1 MATLPSH
8 ASIVIVGGGIIGL
21 SLAYH
26 LAKAGRDGVLLL
38 ERRQFSCGTTWHA
51 AGLVRSASAHP
62 TLSAILSDSA
72 RLYAG
77 LEAETGQST
86 GFRRTGSIY
95 TADNA
100 ERWEELRREAASAR
114 AYGAEIEFCT
124 PADLKR
130 LWPLMHVD
138 DLVGGAFYAGDG
150 QTNPADTAAALARG
164 ARQAGAVLLENV
176 KVTGIRSAGGR
187 VTGVETE
194 AGPIATDCV
203 ANCAGMWARE
213 VGLMADAAVPLHAA
227 EHFYIVTEPMEGVEA
242 GLPVLRNQDSSA
254 YYKED
259 AGKLLVGAFEPV
271 AKPWGMD
278 GIPED
283 FCFDQLPDDWEHF
296 EPILEGALHRVPAL
310 RETGIRLFFN
320 GPESFTPDQAFHLGP
335 AGNVEGLWIAAG
347 FNSIGIQAAGGVGLR
362 LAAWIE
368 EGVPPCDLSAY
379 DPRRMQPF
387 QNGKTYLKA
396 RVSEAL
402 GLLYAMHWPYRQFQT
417 ARGERQSPVH
427 DALAEAGAC
436 FGEVAGWERA
446 NWFAPPGE
454 TPAYEY
460 SYGRQNWFG
469 ASAAEHMRVR
479 GAVGVFDL
487 TSFGKI
493 LVEGPEAEALLQW
506 VSANDMGRPP
516 GSVIYTQWLNA
527 AAGIE
532 ADLTVTRLD
541 EARYMVVTAAAAA
554 ARDLGRLRV
563 EARDRRVDLAD
574 ITDELAVFAVMGP
587 ESRALL
593 APLTSADLSDNAFPF
608 GTSQEIELAGA
619 PVRASRISYVG
630 ELGWELYVP
639 RAEAGR
645 VFAALREAGA
655 APVGMHALDSLRI
668 EKAYRH
674 WGHDIAPSDNPVD
687 AGLAFAVKP
696 DAKDFLGRDAFLR
709 ARDAGPSRRLMQF
722 RLLDPEPLLY
732 GHEPILADGRTVET
746 LTSANY
752 GHALGG
758 AVGLGYVPAHAL
770 DAGEFAINVAGVTVP
785 AEASLRPLYD
795 PKNRRMRGVPKIDKF
810 ATIGT
815 PC

>member
-194 AGPIATDCV
+194 AGPVATDCV

-417 ARGERQSPVH
+417 ARGERRSPVH

-479 GAVGVFDL
+479 EAVGVFDL

-563 EARDRRVDLAD
+563 EARDRRVDLVD

-639 RAEAGR
+639 SAEAGK
-645 VFAALREAGA
+645 VFATLREAGA

-795 PKNRRMRGVPKIDKF
+795 PKNRRMRGV
-810 ATIGT
+810 
-815 PC
+815 

>member
-176 KVTGIRSAGGR
+176 KVTGIRAAGGR

-417 ARGERQSPVH
+417 ARGERRSPVH

-479 GAVGVFDL
+479 EAVGVFDL

-639 RAEAGR
+639 PAEAGR

-795 PKNRRMRGVPKIDKF
+795 PKNRRMRGV
-810 ATIGT
+810 
-815 PC
+815 

>member
-1 MATLPSH
+1 MSKLPSH
-8 ASIVIVGGGIIGL
+8 ASIVIIGGGIIGL

-38 ERRQFSCGTTWHA
+38 ERKQFTCGTTWHA
-51 AGLVRSASAHP
+51 AGLVRSSAPHP
-62 TLSAILSDSA
+62 TLAAILADSS
-72 RLYAG
+72 RLYAE
-77 LEAETGQST
+77 LEAETGQPT
-86 GFRRTGSIY
+86 GYRRTGSIY
-95 TADNA
+95 TAGNA
-100 ERWEELRREAASAR
+100 ERWEELRRAAASAR

-124 PADLKR
+124 PEDLKR
-130 LWPLMHVD
+130 LWPLMHVE
-138 DLVGGAFYAGDG
+138 DLIGGAFYAGDG

-164 ARQAGAVLLENV
+164 ARQAGAVLLETV
-176 KVTGIRSAGGR
+176 KVTGIGTANGR

-194 AGPIATDCV
+194 AGTVATDCV
-203 ANCAGMWARE
+203 VNCAGMWARE
-213 VGLMADAAVPLHAA
+213 VGLMAEVAVPLHAA
-227 EHFYIVTEPMEGVEA
+227 EHFYIVTEPMAGVEA
-242 GLPVLRNQDSSA
+242 GLPVMRDQDSSA

-259 AGKLLVGAFEPV
+259 AGKLLIGAFEPV

-335 AGNVEGLWIAAG
+335 AGNVEGFWVAAG
-347 FNSIGIQAAGGVGLR
+347 FNSIGIQAAGGIGQR

-368 EGVPPCDLSAY
+368 EGVPPCDLSGF

-387 QNGKTYLKA
+387 QNRRTYLKA
-396 RVSEAL
+396 RVGEAL
-402 GLLYAMHWPYRQFQT
+402 GLLYAMHWPYRQFET
-417 ARGERQSPVH
+417 ARGQRRSPVH
-427 DALAEAGAC
+427 DALAQAGAC

-446 NWFAPPGE
+446 NWFAPPGK

-460 SYGRQNWFG
+460 SYGRQNWFE
-469 ASAAEHMRVR
+469 ASAAEHLCVR
-479 GAVGVFDL
+479 EAVGLFDL

-532 ADLTVTRLD
+532 ADLTVTRLA
-541 EARYMVVTAAAAA
+541 ETRYMVVTAAAAA
-554 ARDLGRLRV
+554 ARDLARLRN
-563 EARDRRVDLAD
+563 EARDRRAKIAD
-574 ITDELAVFAVMGP
+574 ITDDLAVFAVMGP
-587 ESRALL
+587 ESRRLLQAL
-593 APLTSADLSDNAFPF
+593 TTADLADAAFPF

-639 RAEAGR
+639 RAEAGS
-645 VFAALREAGA
+645 VFAAVREAGA
-655 APVGMHALDSLRI
+655 RPAGMHALDSLRI

-674 WGHDIAPSDNPVD
+674 WGHDIAPSDNPVE

-696 DAKDFLGRDAFLR
+696 DAKDFLGRDAFLG
-709 ARDAGPSRRLMQF
+709 ARDAGPARRLMQF

-732 GHEPILADGRTVET
+732 GHEPILADGRTVGT

-752 GHALGG
+752 GHELGG
-758 AVGLGYVPAHAL
+758 AVGLGYVPATAV
-770 DAGEFAINVAGVTVP
+770 DAGAFAVNVAGVIIP
-785 AEASLRPLYD
+785 AEAALRPLYD
-795 PKNRRMRGVPKIDKF
+795 PRGLRMRGV
-810 ATIGT
+810 
-815 PC
+815 

>member
-1 MATLPSH
+1 MRTLPSH
-8 ASIVIVGGGIIGL
+8 ASIVIIGGGIVGL

-26 LAKAGRDGVLLL
+26 LARGGREGVLLL
-38 ERRQFSCGTTWHA
+38 ERKQFTCGTTWHA
-51 AGLVRSASAHP
+51 AGLVRSAAPHP
-62 TLSAILSDSA
+62 TLAAILADSA

-77 LEAETGQST
+77 LEAETGQPT
-86 GFRRTGSIY
+86 GFRQHGSIY
-95 TADNA
+95 TAGNS
-100 ERWEELRREAASAR
+100 ERWEELQRAAASAG
-114 AYGAEIEFCT
+114 AYGVDVEFCT
-124 PADLKR
+124 PDDLKR
-130 LWPLMHVD
+130 LWPPMYVD
-138 DLVGGAFYAGDG
+138 DLIGGSFYPADG

-176 KVTGIRSAGGR
+176 KVTGIRVAGGR
-187 VTGVETE
+187 IAGVETE
-194 AGPIATDCV
+194 TGPVAADCV

-213 VGLMADAAVPLHAA
+213 VGLMADTAVPLHAA
-227 EHFYIVTEPMEGVEA
+227 EHFYIVTEPMAGIEA
-242 GLPVLRNQDSSA
+242 GLPVMRDQDGSA
-254 YYKED
+254 YFKED

-296 EPILEGALHRVPAL
+296 EPVLQAALHRVPAL
-310 RETGIRLFFN
+310 RDAGIRLFFN

-335 AGNVEGLWIAAG
+335 AGNVEGFWIAAG
-347 FNSIGIQAAGGVGLR
+347 FNSIGIQAAGGVGQR

-368 EGVPPCDLSAY
+368 DGVPPCDLSAF

-402 GLLYAMHWPYRQFQT
+402 GLLYAMHWPYRQFET
-417 ARGERQSPVH
+417 ARGQRRSPVH
-427 DALAEAGAC
+427 DQLADAGAC

-454 TPAYEY
+454 KPAYAY

-469 ASAAEHMRVR
+469 ASAAEHRRVR

-487 TSFGKI
+487 TSFGKF
-493 LVEGPEAEALLQW
+493 LVEGRDAEALLQW
-506 VSANDMGRPP
+506 VSANDVGRPP
-516 GSVIYTQWLNA
+516 GSVVYTQWLNA

-541 EARYMVVTAAAAA
+541 DARYLVVTSPAAA
-554 ARDLGRLRV
+554 ARDLARLRM
-563 EARDRRVDLAD
+563 EARGRQVRIVDA
-574 ITDELAVFAVMGP
+574 TESRAVFAVMGP
-587 ESRALL
+587 EARALL
-593 APLTSADLSDNAFPF
+593 QPLASADLSDAAFPF
-608 GTSQEIELAGA
+608 GASQEMELAGA

-639 RAEAGR
+639 WEEAAR
-645 VFAALREAGA
+645 VFALLQEAGA

-674 WGHDIAPSDNPVD
+674 WGHDIAPSDTPLE

-696 DAKDFLGRDAFLR
+696 DAKDFLGREAYLR
-709 ARDAGPSRRLMQF
+709 ARDAGASRRLMQF
-722 RLLDPEPLLY
+722 RLQDPEPLLF
-732 GHEPILADGRTVET
+732 GHEPIIADGRTVGT

-752 GHALGG
+752 GHTLGG
-758 AVGLGYVPAHAL
+758 ATGLGYVPAEML
-770 DAGEFAINVAGVTVP
+770 DAGRFAINVAGRVVA

-795 PKNRRMRGVPKIDKF
+795 PGNRRMRGM
-810 ATIGT
+810 
-815 PC
+815 

>member
-1 MATLPSH
+1 MATLPSLPSH

-62 TLSAILSDSA
+62 TLSAILTDSA

-176 KVTGIRSAGGR
+176 KVTGIRAAGGR

-563 EARDRRVDLAD
+563 EARDRRVDLVD

-795 PKNRRMRGVPKIDKF
+795 PKNRRMRGV
-810 ATIGT
+810 
-815 PC
+815 

>member
-8 ASIVIVGGGIIGL
+8 ASIVIIGGGIVGL

-38 ERRQFSCGTTWHA
+38 ERKQFTCGTTWHA
-51 AGLVRSASAHP
+51 AGLVRSAAPHP
-62 TLSAILSDSA
+62 TLAAILADSS
-72 RLYAG
+72 RLYTE
-77 LEAETGQST
+77 LEAETGQPT
-86 GFRRTGSIY
+86 GYRRTGSIY
-95 TADNA
+95 TAANA
-100 ERWEELRREAASAR
+100 ERWEELKRAAASAR

-130 LWPLMHVD
+130 LWPLLHVD
-138 DLVGGAFYAGDG
+138 DLIGGSFYAGDG

-176 KVTGIRSAGGR
+176 KVTGILTAGGR
-187 VTGVETE
+187 VAGVETE
-194 AGPIATDCV
+194 AGTVATECV

-213 VGLMADAAVPLHAA
+213 VGLMAGTPVPLHAA

-242 GLPVLRNQDSSA
+242 GLPVMRDQDSSA

-259 AGKLLVGAFEPV
+259 AGKLLVGAFEPA

-283 FCFDQLPDDWEHF
+283 FCFDQLPDDWDHF

-335 AGNVEGLWIAAG
+335 AGNVEGFWIAAG
-347 FNSIGIQAAGGVGLR
+347 FNSIGIQAAGGIGQR

-368 EGVPPCDLSAY
+368 EGVPPCDLSAF

-387 QNGKTYLKA
+387 QNGRTYLKA

-402 GLLYAMHWPYRQFQT
+402 GLLYAMHWPYRQFET
-417 ARGERQSPVH
+417 ARGERRSPVH
-427 DALAEAGAC
+427 GALAEAGAC

-446 NWFAPPGE
+446 NWFARPGE
-454 TPAYEY
+454 EPVYEY

-469 ASAAEHMRVR
+469 ASAAEHRSVR
-479 GAVGVFDL
+479 EEAGVFDL

-493 LVEGPEAEALLQW
+493 MVEGPDAEALLQW
-506 VSANDMGRPP
+506 VSANDMSRPP

-532 ADLTVTRLD
+532 ADLTITRLD

-554 ARDLGRLRV
+554 ARDLARLRV
-563 EARDRRVDLAD
+563 EARNRRVDLAD

-587 ESRALL
+587 KSRALL

-619 PVRASRISYVG
+619 PLRASRISYVG

-639 RAEAGR
+639 WSEAGG
-645 VFAALREAGA
+645 VFAALRESGA
-655 APVGMHALDSLRI
+655 RPVGMHALDSLRI

-674 WGHDIAPSDNPVD
+674 WGHDIAPSDNPLE

-696 DAKDFLGRDAFLR
+696 DAKDFLGREAYLR
-709 ARDAGPSRRLMQF
+709 AREAGPSRRLMQF

-732 GHEPILADGRTVET
+732 GHEPILADGCTVDT

-758 AVGLGYVPAHAL
+758 AVGLGYVPAQAL

-795 PKNRRMRGVPKIDKF
+795 PGNRRMRGV
-810 ATIGT
+810 
-815 PC
+815 

>member
-1 MATLPSH
+1 MPVLPSH

-38 ERRQFSCGTTWHA
+38 ERRQFTCGTTWHA
-51 AGLVRSASAHP
+51 AGLVRSSAPHP
-62 TLSAILSDSA
+62 TLAAILTDSS

-77 LEAETGQST
+77 LEVETGQPT
-86 GFRRTGSIY
+86 GYRQTGSIY
-95 TADNA
+95 TAGNT
-100 ERWEELRREAASAR
+100 ERWEELKRAAASAR
-114 AYGAEIEFCT
+114 AYGAEIDFCT
-124 PADLKR
+124 PQDLKR
-130 LWPLMHVD
+130 LWPLMHVE
-138 DLVGGAFYAGDG
+138 DLIGGTFYAGDG

-176 KVTGIRSAGGR
+176 KVTGIRTAGGR

-194 AGPIATDCV
+194 AGPVATDCV

-213 VGLMADAAVPLHAA
+213 VGLMAAVPVPLHAA
-227 EHFYIVTEPMEGVEA
+227 EHFYIVTEPMDGVEA
-242 GLPVLRNQDSSA
+242 GLPVMRDQDSSA

-259 AGKLLVGAFEPV
+259 AGKLLIGAFEPV

-335 AGNVEGLWIAAG
+335 VGAVEGFWIAAG
-347 FNSIGIQAAGGVGLR
+347 FNSIGIQAAGGIGQR

-368 EGVPPCDLSAY
+368 EGVPPCDLSAF

-402 GLLYAMHWPYRQFQT
+402 GLLYAMHWPYRQFET

-454 TPAYEY
+454 PPVYEY

-469 ASAAEHMRVR
+469 ASAAEHLRVR
-479 GAVGVFDL
+479 EAVGLFDL
-487 TSFGKI
+487 TSFGKF

-506 VSANDMGRPP
+506 VSANDMGRLP

-541 EARYMVVTAAAAA
+541 ETRYMVVTAAAAA
-554 ARDLGRLRV
+554 ARDLARLRM
-563 EARDRRVDLAD
+563 EARDRRADISD

-587 ESRALL
+587 EARRLL
-593 APLTSADLSDNAFPF
+593 QPLTSSDLSDAAFPF
-608 GTSQEIELAGA
+608 GASQEIELAGV

-639 RAEAGR
+639 WAAADG
-645 VFAALREAGA
+645 VFAALRGAGILPA
-655 APVGMHALDSLRI
+655 GMHALDSLRI

-674 WGHDIAPSDNPVD
+674 WGHDIAPSDNPVE

-709 ARDAGPSRRLMQF
+709 ARDAGPSRRLAQF
-722 RLLDPEPLLY
+722 RLQDPEALLY
-732 GHEPILADGRTVET
+732 GHEPILADGRTVGT
-746 LTSANY
+746 LTSASY
-752 GHALGG
+752 GHKLGG
-758 AVGLGYVPAHAL
+758 ATGLGYVPAAAL
-770 DAGEFAINVAGVTVP
+770 EAGAFAVNVAGALIP
-785 AEASLRPLYD
+785 ADAALRPLYD
-795 PKNRRMRGVPKIDKF
+795 PGNRRMRGV
-810 ATIGT
+810 
-815 PC
+815 

>member
-1 MATLPSH
+1 MPALPSH

-26 LAKAGRDGVLLL
+26 LAKSGRDGVLLL
-38 ERRQFSCGTTWHA
+38 ERRQFTCGTTWHA
-51 AGLVRSASAHP
+51 AGLVRSSAPHP
-62 TLSAILSDSA
+62 TLAAILADSS
-72 RLYAG
+72 RLYTE
-77 LEAETGQST
+77 LEAETGQTT
-86 GFRRTGSIY
+86 GYRRTGSIY
-95 TADNA
+95 TAGNA
-100 ERWEELRREAASAR
+100 ERWEELKRAAAGAR
-114 AYGAEIEFCT
+114 AYDAEIDFCT
-124 PADLKR
+124 PDDLKR

-138 DLVGGAFYAGDG
+138 DLIGGTFYAGDG

-176 KVTGIRSAGGR
+176 KVTGIRTAGGR

-194 AGPIATDCV
+194 AGPVATDCV

-213 VGLMADAAVPLHAA
+213 VGLMAAVPVPLHAA
-227 EHFYIVTEPMEGVEA
+227 EHFYIVTEPMAGVEA
-242 GLPVLRNQDSSA
+242 GLPVMRDQDSSA

-259 AGKLLVGAFEPV
+259 AGKLLIGAFEPM

-335 AGNVEGLWIAAG
+335 AGAVEGFWIAAG
-347 FNSIGIQAAGGVGLR
+347 FNSIGIQAAGGIGQR

-368 EGVPPCDLSAY
+368 EGVPPCDLSAF

-402 GLLYAMHWPYRQFQT
+402 GLLYAMHWPYRQFET

-427 DALAEAGAC
+427 DMLAEAGAC

-454 TPAYEY
+454 EPAYEY
-460 SYGRQNWFG
+460 SYGRQNWFE
-469 ASAAEHMRVR
+469 ASAAEHRSVR
-479 GAVGVFDL
+479 EAVGVFDL
-487 TSFGKI
+487 TSFGKF
-493 LVEGPEAEALLQW
+493 LVEGPDAEALLQW
-506 VSANDMGRPP
+506 VSANDMSRPP
-516 GSVIYTQWLNA
+516 GSIIYTQWLNA

-532 ADLTVTRLD
+532 ADLTITRLD
-541 EARYMVVTAAAAA
+541 ETRYMVVTAAAAA
-554 ARDLGRLRV
+554 ARDLARLRR
-563 EARDRRVDLAD
+563 EARDRRADISD
-574 ITDELAVFAVMGP
+574 ITDDLVVFAVMGP
-587 ESRALL
+587 ESRRRLQ
-593 APLTSADLSDNAFPF
+593 PLTPADLSDAAFPF
-608 GTSQEIELAGA
+608 GASQEIELAGA
-619 PVRASRISYVG
+619 PVRASRLSYVG

-639 RAEAGR
+639 RAEAGG
-645 VFAALREAGA
+645 VFAALRKAGA
-655 APVGMHALDSLRI
+655 APAGMHALDSLRI

-674 WGHDIAPSDNPVD
+674 WGHDIAPSDNPVE
-687 AGLAFAVKP
+687 AGLVFAVKP

-709 ARDAGPSRRLMQF
+709 ARDAGPARRLMQF

-732 GHEPILADGRTVET
+732 GHEPILVDGRTVGT
-746 LTSANY
+746 LTSGNY

-758 AVGLGYVPAHAL
+758 AVGLGYVPATAL
-770 DAGEFAINVAGVTVP
+770 DAGAFTINVAGTIVP

-795 PKNRRMRGVPKIDKF
+795 PRNCRMRGV
-810 ATIGT
+810 
-815 PC
+815 

>member
-1 MATLPSH
+1 MVPLPSH
-8 ASIVIVGGGIIGL
+8 ASIVIIGGGIVGL

-38 ERRQFSCGTTWHA
+38 ERRQFTCGTTWHA
-51 AGLVRSASAHP
+51 AGLVRSAAPHP
-62 TLSAILSDSA
+62 TLAAILADSS
-72 RLYAG
+72 RLYAE
-77 LEAETGQST
+77 LEAETGQTT
-86 GFRRTGSIY
+86 GYRQTGSIY
-95 TADNA
+95 TAGNA
-100 ERWEELRREAASAR
+100 ERWEELKRAAVSAR

-130 LWPLMHVD
+130 LWPLLHVD
-138 DLVGGAFYAGDG
+138 DLIGGTFYAGDG

-176 KVTGIRSAGGR
+176 KVTGIHAAGGR
-187 VTGVETE
+187 IAGVETGE
-194 AGPIATDCV
+194 GPVATECV

-213 VGLMADAAVPLHAA
+213 VGLMADTPVPLHAA
-227 EHFYIVTEPMEGVEA
+227 EHFYIVTEPMEGVET
-242 GLPVLRNQDSSA
+242 GLPVMRDQDSSA

-296 EPILEGALHRVPAL
+296 EPIMEGALHRLPAL

-335 AGNVEGLWIAAG
+335 AGNVEGFWIAAG
-347 FNSIGIQAAGGVGLR
+347 FNSIGIQAAGGVGQR

-368 EGVPPCDLSAY
+368 DGAPPCDLSAF

-387 QNGKTYLKA
+387 QNGRTYLKA

-402 GLLYAMHWPYRQFQT
+402 GLLYAMHWPYRQFET
-417 ARGERQSPVH
+417 ARGERRSPVH
-427 DALAEAGAC
+427 EALAEAGAC

-446 NWFAPPGE
+446 NWFARPGE
-454 TPAYEY
+454 QPVYEY

-469 ASAAEHMRVR
+469 ASAAEHRSVR
-479 GAVGVFDL
+479 DEVGVFDL

-493 LVEGPEAEALLQW
+493 LVEGPDAEAMLQW
-506 VSANDMGRPP
+506 VSANDMSRSP

-554 ARDLGRLRV
+554 ARDLARLRM
-563 EARDRRVDLAD
+563 EARDRRVDLTD
-574 ITDELAVFAVMGP
+574 ITDDLAVFAVMGP
-587 ESRALL
+587 RSRNLL
-593 APLTSADLSDNAFPF
+593 ARLTSADLLDNAFPF

-619 PVRASRISYVG
+619 PLRASRISYVG

-639 RAEAGR
+639 WAEAAG
-645 VFAALREAGA
+645 VFSALRGAGA

-674 WGHDIAPSDNPVD
+674 WGHDIAPSDNPLE

-696 DAKDFLGRDAFLR
+696 DAKDFLGREAFLR

-732 GHEPILADGRTVET
+732 GHEPVLADGRTVNT
-746 LTSANY
+746 LTSVNY
-752 GHALGG
+752 GHTLGG
-758 AVGLGYVPAHAL
+758 AVGLGYVPACAL
-770 DAGEFAINVAGVTVP
+770 EADAFAVNVAGAIIP
-785 AEASLRPLYD
+785 AEVSLRPLYD
-795 PKNRRMRGVPKIDKF
+795 PKNRWMVGV
-810 ATIGT
+810 
-815 PC
+815 

>member
-8 ASIVIVGGGIIGL
+8 ASIVIVGGGIVGL

-38 ERRQFSCGTTWHA
+38 ERRQFTCGTTWHA
-51 AGLVRSASAHP
+51 AGLVRSAAPHP
-62 TLSAILSDSA
+62 TLAAILTDSS
-72 RLYAG
+72 RLYAE
-77 LEAETGQST
+77 LEAETGQTT
-86 GFRRTGSIY
+86 GYRQTGSIY
-95 TADNA
+95 TAGTA
-100 ERWEELRREAASAR
+100 ERWEELKRSAASAR

-124 PADLKR
+124 PGDLKR
-130 LWPLMHVD
+130 LWPLMHAD
-138 DLVGGAFYAGDG
+138 DLIGGSFYAGDG
-150 QTNPADTAAALARG
+150 QTNPTDTAAALARG

-176 KVTGIRSAGGR
+176 KVTGIRAVGGR

-194 AGPIATDCV
+194 AGPVATDCV

-213 VGLMADAAVPLHAA
+213 VGLMAGTPVPLHAA

-242 GLPVLRNQDSSA
+242 GLPVMRDQDSSA

-259 AGKLLVGAFEPV
+259 AGKLLIGAFEPE

-296 EPILEGALHRVPAL
+296 EPIMEGALHRVPAL
-310 RETGIRLFFN
+310 REAGIRLFFN

-335 AGNVEGLWIAAG
+335 AGNVEGFWIAAG
-347 FNSIGIQAAGGVGLR
+347 FNSIGIQAAGGIGQR

-368 EGVPPCDLSAY
+368 AGVPPCDLSAF

-387 QNGKTYLKA
+387 QNGKTYLEA

-402 GLLYAMHWPYRQFQT
+402 GLLYAMHWPYRQFET
-417 ARGERQSPVH
+417 ARGERRSPAH

-479 GAVGVFDL
+479 EAVGVFDL

-506 VSANDMGRPP
+506 VSTNDMGRPP

-541 EARYMVVTAAAAA
+541 ETRYMVVTAAAAA
-554 ARDLGRLRV
+554 ARDLARLRM
-563 EARDRRVDLAD
+563 EARDRRVELAD
-574 ITDELAVFAVMGP
+574 ITDDLAVFAVMGP
-587 ESRALL
+587 DSRRLL

-608 GTSQEIELAGA
+608 GTSQEIEVAGA

-639 RAEAGR
+639 WAEAAR
-645 VFAALREAGA
+645 MFAALQEAGA

-758 AVGLGYVPAHAL
+758 AVGLGYVPA
-770 DAGEFAINVAGVTVP
+770 DAVEAGAFAINVAGAIVP
-785 AEASLRPLYD
+785 AQASLRPLYD
-795 PKNRRMRGVPKIDKF
+795 PGSRRMRGI
-810 ATIGT
+810 
-815 PC
+815 

>member
-62 TLSAILSDSA
+62 TLSAILTDSA

-176 KVTGIRSAGGR
+176 KVTGIRAAGGR

-194 AGPIATDCV
+194 AGPVATDCV

-387 QNGKTYLKA
+387 QNGRTYLKA

-469 ASAAEHMRVR
+469 ASAAEHMSVR
-479 GAVGVFDL
+479 EAVGVFDL

-554 ARDLGRLRV
+554 ARDLGRLRM
-563 EARDRRVDLAD
+563 EARDRRVEVAD
-574 ITDELAVFAVMGP
+574 ITDDLAVFAVMGP

-619 PVRASRISYVG
+619 PLRASRISYVG

-639 RAEAGR
+639 SAEAGR

-674 WGHDIAPSDNPVD
+674 WGHDIAPSDTPVE

-696 DAKDFLGRDAFLR
+696 DAKDFLGRDAYLR

-758 AVGLGYVPAHAL
+758 AVGLGYVPADAL
-770 DAGEFAINVAGVTVP
+770 EAGAFAINVAGAIVP

-795 PKNRRMRGVPKIDKF
+795 PENRGMRGI
-810 ATIGT
+810 
-815 PC
+815 

>member
-1 MATLPSH
+1 MPALPSH

-26 LAKAGRDGVLLL
+26 LARGGREGVLLL
-38 ERRQFSCGTTWHA
+38 ERKQFTCGTTWHA
-51 AGLVRSASAHP
+51 AGLVRSAAPHP
-62 TLSAILSDSA
+62 TLAAILADSV
-72 RLYAG
+72 RLYAE
-77 LEAETGQST
+77 LEAETGQTT
-86 GFRRTGSIY
+86 GFRQTGSIY
-95 TADNA
+95 TAGNA
-100 ERWEELRREAASAR
+100 ERWEELKRSAASAR

-124 PADLKR
+124 PEDLKR
-130 LWPLMHVD
+130 LWPLMRVD
-138 DLVGGAFYAGDG
+138 DLIGGSFYAGDG
-150 QTNPADTAAALARG
+150 QTNPADTAAALAKG

-176 KVTGIRSAGGR
+176 KVSGIRTAGGC

-194 AGPIATDCV
+194 AGPVATDCV

-213 VGLMADAAVPLHAA
+213 VGLMAGTPVPLHAA

-242 GLPVLRNQDSSA
+242 GLPVMRDQDSSA

-259 AGKLLVGAFEPV
+259 AGKLLIGAFEPA

-296 EPILEGALHRVPAL
+296 EPIMEGALHRVPAL
-310 RETGIRLFFN
+310 REAGIRLFFN

-335 AGNVEGLWIAAG
+335 AGNVEGFWIAAG
-347 FNSIGIQAAGGVGLR
+347 FNSIGIQAAGGIGQR

-368 EGVPPCDLSAY
+368 EGVPPCDLSAF

-402 GLLYAMHWPYRQFQT
+402 GLLYAMHWPFRQFET
-417 ARGERQSPVH
+417 ARGQRRSPVH
-427 DALAEAGAC
+427 EALAEAGAC

-454 TPAYEY
+454 KPVYAF
-460 SYGRQNWFG
+460 SYGRQNWFE
-469 ASAAEHMRVR
+469 ASAAEHRR
-479 GAVGVFDL
+479 IREQVGVFDL
-487 TSFGKI
+487 TSFGKFF
-493 LVEGPEAEALLQW
+493 VEGPDAEALLQW

-554 ARDLGRLRV
+554 ARDLARLRM
-563 EARDRRVDLAD
+563 EARDRRVEISDV
-574 ITDELAVFAVMGP
+574 TDDWAVFAVMGP
-587 ESRALL
+587 QARSVLQ
-593 APLTSADLSDNAFPF
+593 PLTSADLSDAAFPF
-608 GTSQEIELAGA
+608 GTSQEIEVAGA
-619 PVRASRISYVG
+619 PVQASRISYVG

-639 RAEAGR
+639 WGEAER
-645 VFAALREAGA
+645 VFDALREAGA

-674 WGHDIAPSDNPVD
+674 WGHDIAPSDNPVE

-696 DAKDFLGRDAFLR
+696 DAKDFLGRDAYLR
-709 ARDAGPSRRLMQF
+709 ARDAGPERRLMQF
-722 RLLDPEPLLY
+722 RLQDPDPLLF
-732 GHEPILADGRTVET
+732 GHEPILADGRTVDT

-752 GHALGG
+752 GHALGA
-758 AVGLGYVPAHAL
+758 AVGLGYVPAEVLA
-770 DAGEFAINVAGVTVP
+770 AARFEVNVAGRIVP
-785 AEASLRPLYD
+785 AEASLRPFYD
-795 PKNRRMRGVPKIDKF
+795 PKNRRIRGI
-810 ATIGT
+810 
-815 PC
+815 

>member
-8 ASIVIVGGGIIGL
+8 ASIVIIGGGIVGL

-38 ERRQFSCGTTWHA
+38 ERKQFTCGTTWHA
-51 AGLVRSASAHP
+51 AGLVRSAAPHP
-62 TLSAILSDSA
+62 TLAAILADSS
-72 RLYAG
+72 RLYAE
-77 LEAETGQST
+77 LEAETGQPT
-86 GFRRTGSIY
+86 GYRQTGSIY
-95 TADNA
+95 TAGNA
-100 ERWEELRREAASAR
+100 ERWEELKRSAASAR

-130 LWPLMHVD
+130 LWPLLHVD
-138 DLVGGAFYAGDG
+138 DLIGGSFYAGDG
-150 QTNPADTAAALARG
+150 QTNPADTAAALAKG

-176 KVTGIRSAGGR
+176 KVTGIRAAGGR
-187 VTGVETE
+187 ITGIETE
-194 AGPIATDCV
+194 EGSVATECV

-213 VGLMADAAVPLHAA
+213 VGLMAGTPVPLHAA

-242 GLPVLRNQDSSA
+242 GLPVMRDQDSSA

-278 GIPED
+278 GILED

-335 AGNVEGLWIAAG
+335 AGNVEGFWIAAG
-347 FNSIGIQAAGGVGLR
+347 FNSIGIQAAGGIGQR

-368 EGVPPCDLSAY
+368 EGVPPCDLSAF

-387 QNGKTYLKA
+387 QNGRTYLKA

-402 GLLYAMHWPYRQFQT
+402 GLLYAMHWPYRQFET
-417 ARGERQSPVH
+417 ARDERRSPVH
-427 DALAEAGAC
+427 DPLAEAGAC

-446 NWFAPPGE
+446 NWFARPGE
-454 TPAYEY
+454 EPVYEY

-469 ASAAEHMRVR
+469 ASAAEHRSVR
-479 GAVGVFDL
+479 DEVGVFDL

-493 LVEGPEAEALLQW
+493 MVEGPDAEALLQW
-506 VSANDMGRPP
+506 VSANDMSRPP

-532 ADLTVTRLD
+532 ADLTVTRLG

-554 ARDLGRLRV
+554 ARDLARLRM

-587 ESRALL
+587 KSRALL

-608 GTSQEIELAGA
+608 GASQEIELAGA
-619 PVRASRISYVG
+619 PLRASRISYVG

-639 RAEAGR
+639 WAEAGR

-655 APVGMHALDSLRI
+655 APVGMHALDSLRL

-674 WGHDIAPSDNPVD
+674 WGHDIAPSDNPVE

-696 DAKDFLGRDAFLR
+696 DAKDFLGRDAYLR

-732 GHEPILADGRTVET
+732 GHEPILADGRTVDT

-795 PKNRRMRGVPKIDKF
+795 PGNRRMRGV
-810 ATIGT
+810 
-815 PC
+815 

>member
-1 MATLPSH
+1 MSKLPSH
-8 ASIVIVGGGIIGL
+8 SSIVIVGGGIIGL

-26 LAKAGRDGVLLL
+26 LARGGREGVLLL
-38 ERRQFSCGTTWHA
+38 ERKQFTCGTTWHA
-51 AGLVRSASAHP
+51 AGLVRSTAPHP
-62 TLSAILSDSA
+62 TLAAILADSA
-72 RLYAG
+72 RLYAE
-77 LEAETGQST
+77 LEDETGQTT
-86 GFRRTGSIY
+86 GFRQTGSIY
-95 TADNA
+95 TAGNA
-100 ERWEELRREAASAR
+100 ERWQELKRAAASAR

-124 PADLKR
+124 PGDLKR

-138 DLVGGAFYAGDG
+138 DLIGGSFYAGDG

-164 ARQAGAVLLENV
+164 ARQSGAVLLENV
-176 KVTGIRSAGGR
+176 KVSGIRTAGGR

-194 AGPIATDCV
+194 AGPVATDCV

-213 VGLMADAAVPLHAA
+213 VGLMAGTPVPLHAA

-242 GLPVLRNQDSSA
+242 GLPVMRDQDGSA

-259 AGKLLVGAFEPV
+259 AGKLLIGAFEPA

-296 EPILEGALHRVPAL
+296 EPIMEGALHRVPAL

-335 AGNVEGLWIAAG
+335 AGNVEGFWIAAG
-347 FNSIGIQAAGGVGLR
+347 FNSIGIQAAGGIGQR

-368 EGVPPCDLSAY
+368 EGVPPCDLSAF

-402 GLLYAMHWPYRQFQT
+402 GLLYAMHWPYRQFET
-417 ARGERQSPVH
+417 ARGQRRSPVH

-454 TPAYEY
+454 KPVYAY
-460 SYGRQNWFG
+460 SYGRQNWFE
-469 ASAAEHMRVR
+469 ASAAEHRR
-479 GAVGVFDL
+479 IREQVGVFDL
-487 TSFGKI
+487 TSFGKF
-493 LVEGPEAEALLQW
+493 LVEGPDAQALLQW

-554 ARDLGRLRV
+554 ARDLARLRM
-563 EARDRRVDLAD
+563 EAHDRRVEVRDA
-574 ITDELAVFAVMGP
+574 TDEWAVFAVMGP
-587 ESRALL
+587 EARSVLQ
-593 APLTSADLSDNAFPF
+593 PLTSADLSDTAFPF
-608 GTSQEIELAGA
+608 GASQQIEAAGA

-639 RAEAGR
+639 WGEAAR

-674 WGHDIAPSDNPVD
+674 WGHDIAPSDNPVE

-696 DAKDFLGRDAFLR
+696 DAKDFLGRDAYLR

-722 RLLDPEPLLY
+722 RLQDPEPLLF
-732 GHEPILADGRTVET
+732 GHEPILADGRTVDT
-746 LTSANY
+746 LTSASY
-752 GHALGG
+752 GHALGA
-758 AVGLGYVPAHAL
+758 AVGLGYVPAEAL
-770 DAGEFAINVAGVTVP
+770 DAARFEVNVAGRIVP

-795 PKNRRMRGVPKIDKF
+795 PKNRRMRGI
-810 ATIGT
+810 
-815 PC
+815 

>member
-1 MATLPSH
+1 MATLPSPPSH
-8 ASIVIVGGGIIGL
+8 ASVVIVGGGIIGL

-62 TLSAILSDSA
+62 TLSAILTDSA

-194 AGPIATDCV
+194 AGPVATDCV

-227 EHFYIVTEPMEGVEA
+227 EHFYIVTEPMDGVEA
-242 GLPVLRNQDSSA
+242 GLPVMRDQDGSV
-254 YYKED
+254 YFKED
-259 AGKLLVGAFEPV
+259 AGKLLIGAFEPV

-283 FCFDQLPDDWEHF
+283 FCFDQLPDDWDHF
-296 EPILEGALHRVPAL
+296 EPMLEAALHRVPAL
-310 RETGIRLFFN
+310 HDAGIRTFFN

-335 AGNVEGLWIAAG
+335 AGNVEGFWIAAG
-347 FNSIGIQAAGGVGLR
+347 FNSIGIQAAGGVGRR
-362 LAAWIE
+362 LAEWIE
-368 EGVPPCDLSAY
+368 EGVPPCDLSAF
-379 DPRRMQPF
+379 DPRRMAPF
-387 QNGKTYLKA
+387 QNTKSYLKT

-402 GLLYAMHWPYRQFQT
+402 GLLYAMHWPYRQFET
-417 ARGERQSPVH
+417 ARGQRHSPVH
-427 DALAEAGAC
+427 GMLERAGAC

-454 TPAYEY
+454 PPAYVY

-469 ASAAEHMRVR
+469 ASAAEHRRVR
-479 GAVGVFDL
+479 AATGVFDL
-487 TSFGKI
+487 TSFGKF
-493 LVEGPEAEALLQW
+493 LVEGPDAEALLQW
-506 VSANDMGRPP
+506 MSANDVGGPP
-516 GSVIYTQWLNA
+516 GSVVYTQWLNA

-532 ADLTVTRLD
+532 ADLTVTRCTD
-541 EARYMVVTAAAAA
+541 TRYLVVTGAATA
-554 ARDLGRLRV
+554 ARDLARLRS
-563 EARDRRVDLAD
+563 EARDRRVDV
-574 ITDELAVFAVMGP
+574 TDATERWAVLAVAGP
-587 ESRALL
+587 GSRALL
-593 APLTSADLSDNAFPF
+593 QPLTSADLADRAFPF
-608 GTSQEIELAGA
+608 ASSREIELAGV
-619 PVRASRISYVG
+619 PVRATRISYVG

-639 RAEAGR
+639 WDEAGR
-645 VFAALREAGA
+645 VLAALREGGA
-655 APVGMHALDSLRI
+655 VPAGMHALDSLRI
-668 EKAYRH
+668 EKARRH
-674 WGHDIAPSDNPVD
+674 WGHDIAPSDTPLE
-687 AGLAFAVKP
+687 AGLGFAVKP
-696 DAKDFLGRDAFLR
+696 DAKAFLGRDAYLR
-709 ARDAGPSRRLMQF
+709 ARDAGPARRLMQF
-722 RLLDPEPLLY
+722 RLRDPEPLLF
-732 GHEPILADGRTVET
+732 GHEPIVADGRTVGT
-746 LTSANY
+746 LTSGNY
-752 GHALGG
+752 GHVLGG
-758 AVGLGYVPAHAL
+758 AVGLGYVPAAML
-770 DAGEFAINVAGVTVP
+770 DATDFAIDVAGAIVP
-785 AEASLRPLYD
+785 ADASLRPMYD
-795 PKNRRMRGVPKIDKF
+795 P
-810 ATIGT
+810 AGT
-815 PC
+815 RARDA

>member
-1 MATLPSH
+1 S
-8 ASIVIVGGGIIGL
+8 
-21 SLAYH
+21 
-26 LAKAGRDGVLLL
+26 
-38 ERRQFSCGTTWHA
+38 
-51 AGLVRSASAHP
+51 
-62 TLSAILSDSA
+62 
-72 RLYAG
+72 
-77 LEAETGQST
+77 
-86 GFRRTGSIY
+86 
-95 TADNA
+95 
-100 ERWEELRREAASAR
+100 
-114 AYGAEIEFCT
+114 GAEIQFCT
-124 PADLKR
+124 PAHLNR

-138 DLVGGAFYAGDG
+138 DLIGGSFYAGDG

-176 KVTGIRSAGGR
+176 KVTGILTAGGR
-187 VTGVETE
+187 VAGVETE
-194 AGPIATDCV
+194 AGTVATECV

-213 VGLMADAAVPLHAA
+213 VGLMAGTPVPLHAA

-242 GLPVLRNQDSSA
+242 GLPVMRDQDSSA

-259 AGKLLVGAFEPV
+259 AGKLLVGAFEPA

-283 FCFDQLPDDWEHF
+283 FCFDQLPDDWDHF

-335 AGNVEGLWIAAG
+335 AGNVEGFWIAAG
-347 FNSIGIQAAGGVGLR
+347 FNSIGIQAAGGIGQR

-368 EGVPPCDLSAY
+368 EGVPPCDLSAF

-387 QNGKTYLKA
+387 QNGRTYLKA

-402 GLLYAMHWPYRQFQT
+402 GLLYAMHWPYRQFET
-417 ARGERQSPVH
+417 ARGERRSPVH
-427 DALAEAGAC
+427 GALAEAGAC

-446 NWFAPPGE
+446 NWFARPGE
-454 TPAYEY
+454 VPVYEY

-469 ASAAEHMRVR
+469 ASAAEHLSVR
-479 GAVGVFDL
+479 EEAGVFDL

-493 LVEGPEAEALLQW
+493 MVEGPDAEALLQW
-506 VSANDMGRPP
+506 VSANDMSRPP

-532 ADLTVTRLD
+532 ADLTITRLD

-554 ARDLGRLRV
+554 ARDLARLRV
-563 EARDRRVDLAD
+563 EARNRRVDLAD

-587 ESRALL
+587 KSRALL

-619 PVRASRISYVG
+619 PLRASRISYVG

-639 RAEAGR
+639 WSEAGG
-645 VFAALREAGA
+645 VFAALRESGA
-655 APVGMHALDSLRI
+655 RPVGMHALDSLRI

-674 WGHDIAPSDNPVD
+674 WGHDIAPSDNPLE

-696 DAKDFLGRDAFLR
+696 DAKDFLGREAYLR
-709 ARDAGPSRRLMQF
+709 AREAGPSRRLMQF

-732 GHEPILADGRTVET
+732 GHEPILADGCTVDT

-758 AVGLGYVPAHAL
+758 AVGLGYVPAQAL

-795 PKNRRMRGVPKIDKF
+795 PGNRRMRGV
-810 ATIGT
+810 
-815 PC
+815 